1 MKSDDPSPRLC
12 RHLRT
17 KTMYV
22 PGQSADVRTRI
33 ADGAPGE
40 PHCWCNR
47 TMTEVGRDDRPV
59 ALGRC
64 IFGRSCFE

>member
-1 MKSDDPSPRLC
+1 
-12 RHLRT
+12 
-17 KTMYV
+17 MYV
-22 PGQSADVRTRI
+22 PAQSADVRTRI

-59 ALGRC
+59 AIGRC
-64 IFGRSCFE
+64 VSGRSCFE